1 MIRHKQQSSLDPKF
15 VQTKLQEFFNEDNID
30 QDITTQATQTKDITA
45 QAFFIAKEN
54 LIFAGKEIIIQAFS
68 GCSINQIQE
77 DGAQIKKGEPLAM
90 LSGPTNMILKK
101 ERVVLNLLQRL
112 SGIASTTHE
121 LTKIAGPHN
130 IQLLDTRKTTPGL
143 RAFEKFAVFV
153 GGGTNHRFSLKDS
166 TIIKDNHLINNPNIK
181 DAVEKALIANPEK
194 DIQIEVDTIEQ
205 LHKGLQ
211 SKATSIMLDNFSS
224 KEIPQAIK
232 IIQKSER
239 GQDIYIE
246 LSGGINQNNLED
258 YCIKGVHGISIGALT
273 HNIKSK
279 DISLDLK

>member
-30 QDITTQATQTKDITA
+30 QDITTQATQTKDITG